1 MTSAGRTRVMLV
13 NQESLMGD
21 LLRDLLEGT
30 GEFEVVALAVD
41 GREAVGMVEEAHPD
55 LVVMD
60 LVLPVMGGIEAC
72 REILRLLPDARVAM
86 LVASVEQDSVVGAV
100 AAGAM
105 GYLERGSGKEH
116 LLEMLRGVSRG
127 EFRIPGCAAGLLA
140 GSLRSWSR
148 GAVSERLDVLTERE
162 RGILRLFAD
171 GLSYQEIG
179 EIRNTGVETV
189 RNAVSVIQKKLGF
202 KTRYQM
208 LVWAVRAGVGDGRC
222 E

>member
-13 NQESLMGD
+13 NKESLMGD

-41 GREAVGMVEEAHPD
+41 GGEAVGMVEEAHPD

-179 EIRNTGVETV
+179 EIRNTAVESV

-208 LVWAVRAGVGDGRC
+208 LVWAVRAGVGDGRS

>member
-13 NQESLMGD
+13 NKESLMGD

-41 GREAVGMVEEAHPD
+41 GGEAVGMVEEAHPD

-72 REILRLLPDARVAM
+72 REILGLLPDARVAM

-127 EFRIPGCAAGLLA
+127 EFRIPGSAAGLLA

-162 RGILRLFAD
+162 RRILRLFAD
-171 GLSYQEIG
+171 GLSYQEIA
-179 EIRNTGVETV
+179 EIRNTALESV

-208 LVWAVRAGVGDGRC
+208 LVWAVRAGVGDGRS

>member
-1 MTSAGRTRVMLV
+1 MASDARTRVMLV
-13 NQESLMGD
+13 NKESLMGD
-21 LLRDLLEGT
+21 LLRDVLEGT
-30 GEFEVVALAVD
+30 GEFEVVAMAVD
-41 GREAVGMVEEAHPD
+41 GREAVGMVAEALPD

-72 REILRLLPDARVAM
+72 REIRGLVPDVRVAM
-86 LVASVEQDSVVGAV
+86 LAAMVEQEGVVGAV

-116 LLEMLRGVSRG
+116 LLETLRGVSRG

-140 GSLRSWSR
+140 GALRSWSR

-171 GLSYQEIG
+171 GLSYQEIA
-179 EIRNTGVETV
+179 EIRNTALESV
-189 RNAVSVIQKKLGF
+189 RNAMSVIQKKLGF

-222 E
+222 K

>member
-1 MTSAGRTRVMLV
+1 MASDARTRVMLV

-21 LLRDLLEGT
+21 LLRDVLEGT

-41 GREAVGMVEEAHPD
+41 GREAVGMVEAAHPD

-60 LVLPVMGGIEAC
+60 LALPVMGGIEAC

-105 GYLERGSGKEH
+105 GYLERGSGKEQ
-116 LLEMLRGVSRG
+116 LLEMLLGVSRG
-127 EFRIPGCAAGLLA
+127 EFWIPGCAAGLLA
-140 GSLRSWSR
+140 GPLRSWSR
-148 GAVSERLDVLTERE
+148 GAVSGRLDVLTERE

-179 EIRNTGVETV
+179 DVRKISALTV